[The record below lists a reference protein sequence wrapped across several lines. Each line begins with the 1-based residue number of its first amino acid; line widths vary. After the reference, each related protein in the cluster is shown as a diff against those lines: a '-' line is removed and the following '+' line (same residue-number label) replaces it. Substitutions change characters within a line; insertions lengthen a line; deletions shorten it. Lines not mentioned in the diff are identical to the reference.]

1 MGRKW
6 VLEHK
11 YAILLRLVRWYVF
24 CLMSH
29 STYVNLL
36 FSKSKWYVLNWY
48 QYLIPLTCLYFLSF
62 EWDILEPN
70 PKSFTSKTELQ
81 SHNENFHW
89 CIKKKA
95 PKVPMPPR
103 HRFDNIGEMKCGIC
117 DSTFENRIIYDAHM
131 IQEHGVNPYDC
142 LICPDATFPT
152 HYQLRKHQKEFH
164 GENMTKEIKTEW
176 PCDIPGCKYVGKT
189 RRNLYSHK
197 RNHVITEK
205 PWKCDQCDYSCKLK
219 ANLLIHQEMVKQIY
233 RQSQD
238 T

>member
-1 MGRKW
+1 
-6 VLEHK
+6 
-11 YAILLRLVRWYVF
+11 
-24 CLMSH
+24 
-29 STYVNLL
+29 
-36 FSKSKWYVLNWY
+36 
-48 QYLIPLTCLYFLSF
+48 
-62 EWDILEPN
+62 
-70 PKSFTSKTELQ
+70 
-81 SHNENFHW
+81 
-89 CIKKKA
+89 
-95 PKVPMPPR
+95 MPPR
-103 HRFDNIGEMKCGIC
+103 HRFDNVGEMKCGIC

-152 HYQLRKHQKEFH
+152 HYQLRKHQREFH

-233 RQSQD
+233 RQGQD
-238 T
+238 TWNVEGMKLIF